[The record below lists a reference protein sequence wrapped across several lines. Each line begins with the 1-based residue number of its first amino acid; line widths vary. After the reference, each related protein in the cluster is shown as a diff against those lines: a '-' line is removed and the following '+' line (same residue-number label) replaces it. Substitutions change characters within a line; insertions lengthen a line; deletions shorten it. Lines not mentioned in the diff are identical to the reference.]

1 VHRRLFCGADP
12 GSAINPDKRV
22 SMNYLPLP
30 IIAFFLFT
38 TLLVLFVFTKAV
50 RGSKMAI
57 LVSVLWM
64 FVQSGLS
71 LSGFYLVTNT
81 LPPHFFA
88 AVVPPIIIIIATFLT
103 AAGRR
108 FLDKMELEWCIL
120 LHSTRVFVE
129 LNLYCL
135 FVYKQVPKQMTFEGG
150 NLDILV
156 GITAPLIWWAFR
168 RGKVGRTGLLVWTSL
183 SLLSVLNAF
192 TRAIL
197 SAPFRFQ
204 RFGFDQPTVAVLHF
218 PFVLL
223 PAFIVPVA
231 ILCHLVVFRKLSG
244 PLPGDI

>member
-1 VHRRLFCGADP
+1 MPIPARPTTQARG
-12 GSAINPDKRV
+12 V

-38 TLLVLFVFTKAV
+38 TFLALLAFSKAV

-57 LVSVLWM
+57 LVSILWM
-64 FVQSGLS
+64 FVQSGLA

-81 LPPHFFA
+81 LPPRFFG
-88 AVVPPIIIIIATFLT
+88 AVVPPMIAIIAIFLA

-108 FLDKMELEWCIL
+108 FLDRMELKWCIL
-120 LHSTRVFVE
+120 LHSIRVFVE

-135 FVYKQVPKQMTFEGG
+135 FLYKQVPIQMTFEAG

-156 GITAPLIWWAFR
+156 GITAPLIWWAYS
-168 RGKVGRTGLLVWTSL
+168 RGKVGRTGLLVWNSL

-244 PLPGDI
+244 PPPADI

>member
-1 VHRRLFCGADP
+1 M
-12 GSAINPDKRV
+12 S
-22 SMNYLPLP
+22 YLPLP
-30 IIAFFLFT
+30 IIALFLLT
-38 TLLVLFVFTKAV
+38 TLLALFAFIKAV
-50 RGSKMAI
+50 RGSKTAI
-57 LVSVLWM
+57 LVSILWM
-64 FVQSGLS
+64 VVQSGLA

-88 AVVPPIIIIIATFLT
+88 AVVPPIIAIVAMFLT

-108 FLDKMELEWCIL
+108 FLDGMELKWCIL
-120 LHSTRVFVE
+120 LHSIRVLVE
-129 LNLYCL
+129 LNLYWL
-135 FVYKQVPKQMTFEGG
+135 FLYKQVPIQMTFEAG

-156 GITAPLIWWAFR
+156 GITAPLIWWAYS
-168 RGKVGRTGLLVWTSL
+168 RGKVGRTGLLVWNSL

-197 SAPFRFQ
+197 SAPFGFQ
-204 RFGFDQPTVAVLHF
+204 RFGFEQPTVAVLHF

-244 PLPGDI
+244 DLRRDI